1 MVLVLAVRI
10 AVRITVV
17 DVVILDLVV
26 KGGNLSRRRIH
37 RGLSSRVLLHFHLE
51 AKLVLVG
58 HVLLKD

>member
-1 MVLVLAVRI
+1 
-10 AVRITVV
+10 
-17 DVVILDLVV
+17 
-26 KGGNLSRRRIH
+26 LSRRRIH